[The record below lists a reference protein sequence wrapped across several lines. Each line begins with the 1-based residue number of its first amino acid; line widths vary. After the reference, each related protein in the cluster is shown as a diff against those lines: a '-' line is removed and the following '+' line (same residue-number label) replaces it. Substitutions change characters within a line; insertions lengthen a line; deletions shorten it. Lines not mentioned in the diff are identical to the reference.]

1 MQTAV
6 QSHSRRSKTFMK
18 TLSLIFLNLFL
29 LNTSSAQTENVFQPI
44 VPDWTYISD
53 TDDALLS
60 HPHES
65 FQGVLT
71 KNTTEFAP
79 SMLVFKLQTDTLLE
93 KKLSFKKWL
102 ESELFENRL
111 TFLRKE
117 NTESMKTY
125 VYKGVGESIVYAYIF
140 WTPNYFV
147 IMTQD
152 TNLDMQHSD
161 FRATKYDLEKVKFV
175 GLF

>member
-1 MQTAV
+1 
-6 QSHSRRSKTFMK
+6 MK
-18 TLSLIFLNLFL
+18 TLCLLFLNLIFLNLSF
-29 LNTSSAQTENVFQPI
+29 AQSDSVFKPV
-44 VPDWTYISD
+44 VPDWTYSSD
-53 TDDALLS
+53 TNDALLS

-79 SMLVFKLQTDTLLE
+79 SMLVFQLQTDTLLE

-117 NTESMKTY
+117 DTESMKTY
-125 VYKGVGESIVYAYIF
+125 VYKGVGESVVYAYIF

-152 TNLDMQHSD
+152 TNQDMQHSD
-161 FRATKYDLEKVKFV
+161 FRATKYDLEKAEFI
-175 GLF
+175 GL